1 METGK
6 TKSKRQIYIPDNIIR
21 KLKLKKGDR
30 VAVCEKDGRIKL
42 VKVKAKNF
50 NKSPGDSKT

>member
-6 TKSKRQIYIPDNIIR
+6 TKPKRQIYIPDNIIR

-30 VAVCEKDGRIKL
+30 VAVCEKDGWIKL
-42 VKVKAKNF
+42 VKAKNF
-50 NKSPGDSKT
+50 NKSPVDSKT